1 MKMMDQS
8 QFDELTKN
16 QKLEINPNHEL
27 IVKLNKI
34 RKDDQDTAIM
44 VAHQLIDSV
53 FMGAGLPVD
62 FNEVSERNYSIL
74 SEYLDNRLQKAG
86 IAEDIVIDTE
96 PESEGIMDEAAKM
109 RKTPDEHTVTEDIK
123 VEDLKK

>member
-1 MKMMDQS
+1 MRVMMKMMDQS

-74 SEYLDNRLQKAG
+74 SEYLDNRL
-86 IAEDIVIDTE
+86 
-96 PESEGIMDEAAKM
+96 
-109 RKTPDEHTVTEDIK
+109 
-123 VEDLKK
+123 